1 MNIEQLMKKHGIRP
15 QKRLGQ
21 HFLIDETPVLKMIE
35 AADLNDNDTVIEIG
49 PGLGVLT
56 RQLCQEAGQVIA
68 VEKDGNIIPVLDE
81 LTRDFKNVCII
92 KGDVLKLDLDKIGC
106 EMTGR
111 CFKVIANLP
120 YYITSPIIMKI
131 VENRDLVSLAVL
143 MVQKEVGDRIVASPG
158 GKEYGI
164 LSIAVQLYADVDIVC
179 CVGKD
184 SFMPPPKVDSAV
196 VRIKLRRSPKVP
208 LEDDSLF
215 FTVVRAAFG
224 ERRKTI
230 RNTLKNRLNIS
241 GIDLIDIDN
250 ALELAQIDPLRRGET
265 LSIHEFAC
273 LTKQLAALKSR

>member
-92 KGDVLKLDLDKIGC
+92 KGDVLKLDLDKIGRK
-106 EMTGR
+106 MSGSS
-111 CFKVIANLP
+111 FKVIANLP

-184 SFMPPPKVDSAV
+184 HY
-196 VRIKLRRSPKVP
+196 
-208 LEDDSLF
+208 
-215 FTVVRAAFG
+215 AA
-224 ERRKTI
+224 E
-230 RNTLKNRLNIS
+230 S
-241 GIDLIDIDN
+241 GLGCCEN
-250 ALELAQIDPLRRGET
+250 
-265 LSIHEFAC
+265 
-273 LTKQLAALKSR
+273 